1 MIEALAPAIGCA
13 VCTELPA
20 DGPKSLDMERV
31 SAHRRWTPAAVL
43 AEACEAAG
51 VPAEAEPDFDAAL
64 RRARELAAGP
74 PPAALV
80 VTGSHYVLAPAR
92 ALPPR
97 SRVLLQSSL
106 LCDHSLMDK
115 GAGSELLSMM
125 ALVAAVV
132 AAVIL
137 IFFGIGYLFGSL
149 FL

>member
-1 MIEALAPAIGCA
+1 VAVLAILGDKDAAGMIEALAPAIGCA

-20 DGPKSLDMERV
+20 DGPKSLDMERF

-92 ALPPR
+92 AL
-97 SRVLLQSSL
+97 
-106 LCDHSLMDK
+106 
-115 GAGSELLSMM
+115 LS
-125 ALVAAVV
+125 
-132 AAVIL
+132 
-137 IFFGIGYLFGSL
+137 
-149 FL
+149 